1 MANNRDIQELEREN
15 KDLRKRIAY
24 LENEVAYLMALHD
37 ILTKEDSENL
47 AKKDNA
53 KQSLKLSKKEKS
65 G

>member
-24 LENEVAYLMALHD
+24 LENEVAYLIALHD
-37 ILTKEDSENL
+37 ILAKEDSENS

>member
-1 MANNRDIQELEREN
+1 MANNRDTQELEREN
-15 KDLRKRIAY
+15 KNLRKRIAY

-37 ILTKEDSENL
+37 ILAKEDSENS
-47 AKKDNA
+47 AKKENT